1 MAVNT
6 EDEDKKGQQPA
17 QPSTVMGDA
26 LLRAGVNRE
35 QPAASEAATEVPPAE
50 VAVPAAQIQPQ
61 QTHTYQEAP
70 RMSQTPNQ
78 SPLATSLN
86 SILSRPMSRRPA
98 GEKVQGYVKTFNKI
112 GDESMDAGA
121 RKGLVLEIL
130 DSSNDQVL
138 MNTVLVTL
146 FVPKPNGQGTAAG
159 VFELIVDDP
168 TQRLP
173 DLNLPTPSGPVTI
186 RRTTADV
193 ADNELWEKARTAIA
207 NRHGL
212 SVNSIY
218 FAGSMTLPDDL
229 AADDIS
235 AMRTVLYTAT
245 QAIATVLYDEVL
257 GQQEPLAIQGIVA
270 ASNLQVSLNY
280 ADGDTV
286 TATGQPVRSNLS
298 IVMSSSDKQQ
308 GTTNGVQSVHRK
320 KVELTRVDGYIE
332 PVYNPPAPPAYGQM
346 PKTQSFNP
354 RYVITR
360 LDTQFDA
367 ITLEGQLFGLASAFT
382 AGYNWAWAGVFLP
395 RFASSAMRSNAGKK
409 GNVELRDLGAL
420 GLMIPLES
428 DGTLKRTS
436 ILSTKT
442 EDKDLQQLITYA
454 FNPEILFTLHVSET
468 GDLAWMQEVFL
479 AAAQGNEIAYKRII
493 DAADRLTGGI
503 FSTKWQSRNPQSG
516 QISPICFSDK
526 IRIPLGF
533 YTDTNTGQKHD
544 LREIDLLA
552 VANAV
557 GDKDPTILTRWQNAM
572 DNVNMPTDKRTEELL
587 KILDDIIGVGRY
599 TLTDY
604 AVPVTFTGLFLQ
616 TLNEACVAAGAD
628 IRPTSLAVDFSGQA
642 GRAVYGNLAA
652 AAISPQQLNPLFNA
666 SRGGQGG
673 AAGFN
678 SQIQTRY

>member
-6 EDEDKKGQQPA
+6 EDEDNKGKQQPA

-26 LLRAGVNRE
+26 LLRAGVNRDA
-35 QPAASEAATEVPPAE
+35 AASTPETEVPPAE
-50 VAVPAAQIQPQ
+50 TAAPAVQIQPQ

-70 RMSQTPNQ
+70 KMSQTPNQ
-78 SPLATSLN
+78 APLATSLN
-86 SILSRPMSRRPA
+86 TILSRPMSRRPA

-112 GDESMDAGA
+112 ADESMDAGA
-121 RKGLVLEIL
+121 RKGLVMEIL

-138 MNTVLVTL
+138 MNTVLVTM
-146 FVPKPNGQGTAAG
+146 FVPKPNGGGTAAG

-173 DLNLPTPSGPVTI
+173 DLNLPTPQGPVTI

-193 ADNELWEKARTAIA
+193 ADNELWEKARTAISARQGIPAA
-207 NRHGL
+207 N
-212 SVNSIY
+212 IY

-229 AADDIS
+229 AADDVL
-235 AMRTVLYTAT
+235 AMRNVLYTAT

-257 GQQEPLAIQGIVA
+257 GQQEPLSIPPIVA
-270 ASNLQVSLNY
+270 TANLQVSLNY

-286 TATGQPVRSNLS
+286 TATGLPVRSNLS

-308 GTTNGVQSVHRK
+308 ASQSGVQSVHRK

-367 ITLEGQLFGLASAFT
+367 ITLEGQMFGLASAFT

-420 GLMIPLES
+420 GLMIPLEA

-493 DAADRLTGGI
+493 DACDRLTNGVFGQ
-503 FSTKWQSRNPQSG
+503 KWQVRNPQTG
-516 QISPICFSDK
+516 QINPICFSDK
-526 IRIPLGF
+526 IRIPLGY

-557 GDKDPTILTRWQNAM
+557 GDKDGTILTRWQNAM

-616 TLNEACVAAGAD
+616 TLNESCVAAGAD

-666 SRGGQGG
+666 RSAVGGG
-673 AAGFN
+673 AGFN